1 MSNIAKP
8 QIFCPTKITRYTV
21 IEGYVDVQVSHLIGG
36 IWYILMQAVVDPGVW
51 NWGLTPPP
59 PLPPKNLNQFQ

>member
-8 QIFCPTKITRYTV
+8 QIFCSTIIIRYTV

-51 NWGLTPPP
+51 NRGLTPPP
-59 PLPPKNLNQFQ
+59 SS